1 MTFRDLPVTFPCLSL
16 PDPHNFVISALPIC
30 LPSPDLDFRGKET
43 VAMGWGMYEN
53 WALKKEN
60 DRDKSS
66 KILKYVRLKVSNR
79 KFKNKNFFGTEVNK
93 TRLEPSKMAILEQCN
108 TENHKALKNSTHINV
123 KKTLKDTLGA
133 VQN

>member
-1 MTFRDLPVTFPCLSL
+1 MILTL
-16 PDPHNFVISALPIC
+16 VISALPIC
-30 LPSPDLDFRGKET
+30 LPPPDLDFRGKQA

-66 KILKYVRLKVSNR
+66 TILKYVRLKVSNR

>member
-1 MTFRDLPVTFPCLSL
+1 
-16 PDPHNFVISALPIC
+16 
-30 LPSPDLDFRGKET
+30 
-43 VAMGWGMYEN
+43 MGWGRYEN

-66 KILKYVRLKVSNR
+66 TILKYVRLKVSNR

>member
-1 MTFRDLPVTFPCLSL
+1 MSFYTTAECGR
-16 PDPHNFVISALPIC
+16 
-30 LPSPDLDFRGKET
+30 
-43 VAMGWGMYEN
+43 YEN

-60 DRDKSS
+60 SRDKSS
-66 KILKYVRLKVSNR
+66 TILKYVRLKVSNR

-108 TENHKALKNSTHINV
+108 KENHKALKNSSHINV
-123 KKTLKDTLGA
+123 KKTLRDTLGA

>member
-1 MTFRDLPVTFPCLSL
+1 MTFPCLSL

-43 VAMGWGMYEN
+43 VAMGWGRYEN

-66 KILKYVRLKVSNR
+66 TILKYVRLKVSNR

-93 TRLEPSKMAILEQCN
+93 TRLEPSKMAILKQCN
-108 TENHKALKNSTHINV
+108 TENHKALKNSSHINV
-123 KKTLKDTLGA
+123 KKTLRDTLGA

>member
-66 KILKYVRLKVSNR
+66 TILKYVRLKVSNR

>member
-1 MTFRDLPVTFPCLSL
+1 MTFPCLSL

-43 VAMGWGMYEN
+43 VAMGWGRYEN

-66 KILKYVRLKVSNR
+66 TILKYVRLKVSNR
-79 KFKNKNFFGTEVNK
+79 KFNTKNFFGTEVNK

>member
-1 MTFRDLPVTFPCLSL
+1 MLPASSIIMILNLV
-16 PDPHNFVISALPIC
+16 VSALPIC
-30 LPSPDLDFRGKET
+30 LPPPGLDFRGKET
-43 VAMGWGMYEN
+43 VAMGWGRYEN

-66 KILKYVRLKVSNR
+66 TILKYVRLKVSNR